1 MIFLIFWQKEAPRDV
16 KGIKLMSEDARGTK
30 KYEGDIVGIVVLIFL
45 KKKVFLNHK
54 GCRGQTYQEK
64 H

>member
-30 KYEGDIVGIVVLIFL
+30 KYEGDIVGIVVLIF
-45 KKKVFLNHK
+45 F
-54 GCRGQTYQEK
+54 
-64 H
+64 